1 MSTNTRI
8 PIALLTAAA
17 ASAIAAFAGDQQKRK
32 PSAPPQQSDYILR
45 SHSNLV
51 VLDVSVTS
59 VDGSPVTGLPG
70 SRFRV
75 AEDGRN
81 QQIKQFS
88 PTTETPVTIGLVV
101 DSSGSMSNKA
111 ADVRSAIQLLLEQ
124 SRPHD
129 QHFVVGF
136 NDRPHLVLSPTIET
150 ALQSLRMAGRTALY
164 DGLKVSMDH
173 LRTNPGLHE
182 RRVLVLISDGR
193 DTASRTTRADLM
205 NMVRESSPTIYTVGL
220 YFDEYTE
227 DRDTGLLR
235 SLAKLSGGRFYH
247 PETPE
252 ALQESCLEIAR
263 DIRSRYTIA
272 YVPAEPDQRDSV
284 RKIRVDLVR
293 TAEDPRKLKV
303 RTRSEYRIG
312 GNNNGTTN
320 N

>member
-1 MSTNTRI
+1 MTTNPRI
-8 PIALLTAAA
+8 PIALLAMT
-17 ASAIAAFAGDQQKRK
+17 AIAVFAGDQQKQKR
-32 PSAPPQQSDYILR
+32 SAPAQQDDYILR

-59 VDGSPVTGLPG
+59 GDGSPVTGLPG

-75 AEDGRN
+75 AEDGRR
-81 QQIKQFS
+81 QEIKQFS
-88 PTTETPVTIGLVV
+88 PTSETPVTIGLVV

-111 ADVRSAIQLLLEQ
+111 ADVRSAIQLLLQQ
-124 SRPHD
+124 SKPHD
-129 QHFVVGF
+129 QHFLVGF
-136 NDRPHLVLSPTIET
+136 NDRPHLVLSPTMDA

-164 DGLKVSMDH
+164 DGLKVSIDH
-173 LRTNPGLHE
+173 LRANPGLHE

-193 DTASRTTRADLM
+193 DTASQITRADLM
-205 NMVRESSPTIYTVGL
+205 NLVRESSATIYTVGL
-220 YFDEYTE
+220 YFDEHTE
-227 DRDTGLLR
+227 ERDSGLLR

-272 YVPAEPDQRDSV
+272 YVPVEPDQRDGV

-312 GNNNGTTN
+312 GSNNDTTN